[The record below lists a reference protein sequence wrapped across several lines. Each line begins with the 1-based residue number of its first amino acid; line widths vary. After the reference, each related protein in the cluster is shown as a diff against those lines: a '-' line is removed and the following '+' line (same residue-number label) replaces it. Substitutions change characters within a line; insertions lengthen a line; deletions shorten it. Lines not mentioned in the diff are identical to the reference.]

1 MAQFIVRNLEEEVK
15 AVLKRRAARHGC
27 SMEEAARRI
36 LRNAV
41 KDESLPAPRLGSRIA
56 ARFSKVGLAEDLP
69 EHHGQIVTPA
79 DFGA

>member
-15 AVLKRRAARHGC
+15 VVLKRRAARHGC
-27 SMEEAARRI
+27 SMEEEVRRI

-41 KDESLPAPRLGSRIA
+41 KEESLPAPSLGSRIA
-56 ARFSKVGLAEDLP
+56 ARFNKAGLTKDLP
-69 EHHGQIVTPA
+69 EFHGQVVTPA